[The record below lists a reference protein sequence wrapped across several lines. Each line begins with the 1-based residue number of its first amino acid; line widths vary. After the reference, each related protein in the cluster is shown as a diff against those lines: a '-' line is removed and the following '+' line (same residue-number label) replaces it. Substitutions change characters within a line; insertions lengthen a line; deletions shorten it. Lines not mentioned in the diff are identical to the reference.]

1 MQFFKVKRPAE
12 VQSLIEKAAGPLPAE
27 TVRIE
32 AALGRVLAEEVRSPV
47 DLPAFDRGIVDGYAV
62 RAADTFGASAGLP
75 AYLTL
80 IGEVLM
86 GEATQLALGPGE
98 AVKIATGG
106 MLPAQADAV
115 VMLEYTDSVDETMIE
130 VTRPVAPG
138 ENVVRRGDDLKQGE
152 MMLPR
157 GHRLRPQD
165 LGALAGV
172 GLLEV
177 AVTRPPRVAL
187 IPTGDEI
194 VPPDQEP
201 GPGQIRDINTY
212 ALAGRVTQSGGV
224 PIPFP
229 IVPDRAE
236 ALRERVAEALAAA
249 DVVLL
254 SGGSSV
260 GTRDLTLETL
270 LAFPGAQLL
279 VHGVSIRPGKPVIV
293 VTIPPDFHSPFSI
306 LPSPEEKRTKVVFGL
321 PGNPTSALVVYDL
334 FVEPLLQRMLGLELP
349 PWAERR
355 VPARM
360 RTSFASDAGKEETM
374 RVRLHLEEGVLWAEP
389 VLGKSALISPMVKA
403 DGKVVIPEGVEGLE
417 AGEEV
422 EVVLF

>member
-12 VQSLIEKAAGPLPAE
+12 VQSLIREAASRLPAE
-27 TVRIE
+27 RVRIE

-80 IGEVLM
+80 IGEVPM
-86 GEATQLALGPGE
+86 GEDTELALGPGE

-106 MLPAQADAV
+106 MLPAHADAV
-115 VMLEYTDSVDETMIE
+115 VMLEYTDSVDETTIE

-152 MMLPR
+152 VMLPR

-177 AVTRPPRVAL
+177 AVTRQPRVAL

-194 VPPDQEP
+194 IPPDREP

-212 ALAGRVTQSGGV
+212 ALAGLVTQSGGV
-224 PIPFP
+224 PIRFP

-236 ALRERVAEALAAA
+236 ALRERITEALAVA

-260 GTRDLTLETL
+260 GTRDLTLEAL
-270 LAFPGAQLL
+270 RAFPGAQLL

-293 VTIPPDFHSPFSI
+293 VA
-306 LPSPEEKRTKVVFGL
+306 LPAGERLKMVFGL
-321 PGNPTSALVVYDL
+321 PGNPTSALVAYDL

-374 RVRLHLEEGVLWAEP
+374 RVRLRLEEGVLWAEP
-389 VLGKSALISPMVKA
+389 VLGKSALISTMVEA